1 MSFTTRS
8 IRLLL
13 PLRLAILSL
22 MLISASNIGV
32 ASSGGISGRSIVGC
46 GGCHGGASANTNVNL
61 EGPRTVKAGAT
72 NTFTFIVGHGLHRNA
87 GFNLS
92 FRDNVG
98 TVGTLIPGPNTQIFA
113 NELTQTGVTAFNGAT
128 ARFAF
133 QWTAPAAHGTYSFAG
148 AGNAV
153 NNDGNDDNADDWAL
167 TGNITMTVTGA
178 NFTKPAAGTT
188 ICAGSQITVEWSQTG
203 LGNVRIEMSKDN
215 FATTEVINTLAAS
228 GLSTLYTIP
237 TTVAAGSY
245 IIRMVDVATGEEIT
259 RSGAINVQAG
269 PNITLQPAPTFVCA
283 GKTLTLTVSAT
294 GNNVQYRWRRNGVDI
309 PGGTNPVLTINQA
322 TQAEAGVYQ
331 CVVFACNTSA
341 SSDEI
346 VVTVGDRPTITRQ
359 PLPRLICE
367 GDSASF
373 SIAASGADLRYQ
385 WLKNGA
391 PLPDD
396 TLNVLKFDKATL
408 LDEATY
414 SCRVEGAC
422 SPSVTSAE
430 VKLDIT
436 ALPLIRTQPVDRALR
451 EGDTLTLS
459 VEAGGEELVYQ
470 WFRDGQAI
478 PSGKSR
484 LLRVVSVT
492 RQDSG
497 VYTCMVF
504 NRCDSV
510 TSKGAVVSVQPVAG
524 PGRLKL
530 ASSSIALG
538 GIVTCL
544 TVDTT
549 LTGLLIND
557 GGSPITITSISAD
570 PVTKIE
576 VVGLKAPFTMAVNE
590 RRNLQIRVSP
600 KSPGPFEAKVT
611 FFASSGQE
619 TFTVSGD
626 GAPSLRFSKDTLF
639 FPKGQAGTTIC
650 NESFEIP
657 CGSTVITGVR
667 ISGDGALT
675 WGFSPFPATPIDLR
689 SGEKLSLCVQSTQA
703 EGLGALVSIS
713 TDLGLVTFYVDRT
726 EVTSVEE
733 GDPAPVPG
741 SVRVYPNPAA
751 SDVTVAGAPD
761 ERLKLSIYTLT
772 GQLVQTIEG
781 RGELRWDRR
790 DISGAVVQGG
800 LYMLAIDG
808 STSGRTLRKLVV
820 Y

>member
-1 MSFTTRS
+1 
-8 IRLLL
+8 
-13 PLRLAILSL
+13 
-22 MLISASNIGV
+22 SAHPN
-32 ASSGGISGRSIVGC
+32 R
-46 GGCHGGASANTNVNL
+46 
-61 EGPRTVKAGAT
+61 PR
-72 NTFTFIVGHGLHRNA
+72 
-87 GFNLS
+87 
-92 FRDNVG
+92 
-98 TVGTLIPGPNTQIFA
+98 
-113 NELTQTGVTAFNGAT
+113 
-128 ARFAF
+128 
-133 QWTAPAAHGTYSFAG
+133 
-148 AGNAV
+148 
-153 NNDGNDDNADDWAL
+153 
-167 TGNITMTVTGA
+167 
-178 NFTKPAAGTT
+178 
-188 ICAGSQITVEWSQTG
+188 
-203 LGNVRIEMSKDN
+203 
-215 FATTEVINTLAAS
+215 
-228 GLSTLYTIP
+228 
-237 TTVAAGSY
+237 
-245 IIRMVDVATGEEIT
+245 
-259 RSGAINVQAG
+259 
-269 PNITLQPAPTFVCA
+269 
-283 GKTLTLTVSAT
+283 
-294 GNNVQYRWRRNGVDI
+294 
-309 PGGTNPVLTINQA
+309 
-322 TQAEAGVYQ
+322 AE
-331 CVVFACNTSA
+331 SHP
-341 SSDEI
+341 
-346 VVTVGDRPTITRQ
+346 RPH
-359 PLPRLICE
+359 
-367 GDSASF
+367 
-373 SIAASGADLRYQ
+373 
-385 WLKNGA
+385 
-391 PLPDD
+391 
-396 TLNVLKFDKATL
+396 
-408 LDEATY
+408 
-414 SCRVEGAC
+414 
-422 SPSVTSAE
+422 
-430 VKLDIT
+430 
-436 ALPLIRTQPVDRALR
+436 
-451 EGDTLTLS
+451 
-459 VEAGGEELVYQ
+459 
-470 WFRDGQAI
+470 
-478 PSGKSR
+478 
-484 LLRVVSVT
+484 
-492 RQDSG
+492 SG
-497 VYTCMVF
+497 VYTRMVF
-504 NRCDSV
+504 YRCVSG
-510 TSKGAVVSVQPVAG
+510 TGPGAVVSVQPVAG

-590 RRNLQIRVSP
+590 RRNLQLRVSP